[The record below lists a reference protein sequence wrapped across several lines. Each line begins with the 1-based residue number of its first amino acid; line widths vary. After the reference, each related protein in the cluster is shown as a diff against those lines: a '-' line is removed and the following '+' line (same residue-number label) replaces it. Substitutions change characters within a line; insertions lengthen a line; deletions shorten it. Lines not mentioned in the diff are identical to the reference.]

1 MIGLIVPF
9 DQAFGHSN
17 IGHMH
22 DQGVKAWPPFRLV
35 NLGNGQ
41 IITGIRPQAEYRFG
55 GKGNQPPFGQNLG
68 GFFDVVLG

>member
-1 MIGLIVPF
+1 
-9 DQAFGHSN
+9 
-17 IGHMH
+17 MH

-41 IITGIRPQAEYRFG
+41 IISGIRPQAEYSFG

-68 GFFDVVLG
+68 GFFDVVLGGPQSLCVHDPIDAAF